1 MSAKPSSP
9 PSEPVSRRGLVAR
22 LVAAAAAG
30 AAVFNGEV
38 RAASPAVPRVAYHLS
53 DLDKVGFVLGNIA
66 NHIEGMGGA
75 DKVTIVLVVHGPAL
89 NAFRHASANP
99 DLARKLAKASA
110 QGVGLEACGNTLE
123 AQKLEL
129 GDLLAGFVRVD
140 QGGVTRLAQL
150 QAEGYAYLR
159 P

>member
-1 MSAKPSSP
+1 MPAKPSSP
-9 PSEPVSRRGLVAR
+9 PSEPVSRRGLMAR

-53 DLDKVGFVLGNIA
+53 DLDKVSFVLGNIA

-89 NAFRHASANP
+89 NAFRQASANP